1 MSKSLDYIL
10 RELSMPFHL
19 TVINTDSNLKRNIS
33 NVRIVEHMD
42 SIPHIKENELI
53 ITTGIMLTQKENF
66 ILFCRQLLAQKVQG
80 LIVNIGPY
88 ISSIPAGA
96 LNAFGKELPF
106 ITLPWE
112 MDTIDLER
120 AIYALLLDKHLEL
133 TSASDYLKNYLLFP
147 EQRPVLLKQLENLN
161 FKGSTRL
168 CSFIITFAQAD
179 DCQFILANQIIKI
192 AYDASPNYI
201 AFSHENSITLLFT
214 QLNELSYKT
223 LLRKLSKVIIGA
235 GNTASLLIGPTEVLL
250 NEFASE
256 YFHMLSYSQISLK
269 KQQNISNYKDM
280 NLYNLLLSLQNT
292 NYLDELY
299 ATYYGKLKSY
309 DDAEGTTLCSL
320 LSDLFACNL
329 SRAEL
334 SEKRFLHRN
343 TIQYQLNK
351 IEGILNCNIKN
362 PHDICCLYLSY
373 LYHCYFLSETD

>member
-19 TVINTDSNLKRNIS
+19 TVINADSNLKRNIN

-53 ITTGIMLTQKENF
+53 ITTGIMLTQKEDF
-66 ILFCRQLLAQKVQG
+66 ILFCRQLLAQQVQG
-80 LIVNIGPY
+80 LIVNVGPY

-96 LNAFGKELPF
+96 LNAFEKELPF
-106 ITLPWE
+106 ITMPWE

-120 AIYALLLDKHLEL
+120 AIYSLLLDKHLEL
-133 TSASDYLKNYLLFP
+133 TSAGDYVKNYLLFP

-161 FKGSTRL
+161 FKSSTRL
-168 CSFIITFAQAD
+168 CSFVITFAQSD
-179 DCQFILANQIIKI
+179 DFQFIFTNQIIRF
-192 AYDASPNYI
+192 AYDSSQNYI
-201 AFSHENSITLLFT
+201 AFSHENSIILLFT

-223 LLRKLSKVIIGA
+223 LLRKLSKTVIDA
-235 GNTASLLIGPTEVLL
+235 GNTASLLIGPTDVLL

-256 YFHMLSYSQISLK
+256 YVHMLSYSQISLK
-269 KQQNISNYKDM
+269 RHQSISNYKDM
-280 NLYNLLLSLQNT
+280 NLYHLLLSLQNT
-292 NYLDELY
+292 SYLDELY
-299 ATYYGKLKSY
+299 SAYYGKLKSY
-309 DDAEGTTLCSL
+309 DDAEGTALCAL

-373 LYHCYFLSETD
+373 LYYCYFLNEMD

>member
-10 RELSMPFHL
+10 RELSMSFHL
-19 TVINTDSNLKRNIS
+19 TVINTASNLKRTIS

-66 ILFCRQLLAQKVQG
+66 ILFCRQLLDQRVQG

-88 ISSIPAGA
+88 IPSIPAGA
-96 LNAFGKELPF
+96 LTAFGKDLPF

-120 AIYALLLDKHLEL
+120 AIYALLLDQHLEL
-133 TSASDYLKNYLLFP
+133 TSTSDYLKNYLLFP

-161 FKGSTRL
+161 IKNSTRF
-168 CSFIITFAQAD
+168 CSFIISFAQSD
-179 DCQFILANQIIKI
+179 DFQFILTNQIIRI
-192 AYDASPNYI
+192 AHDTSQNYI
-201 AFSHENSITLLFT
+201 AFSHEDSVILLFI
-214 QLNELSYKT
+214 QLNEFSYKT
-223 LLRKLSKVIIGA
+223 LLRKLSKIISGA
-235 GNTASLLIGPTEVLL
+235 GNTASLLIGPTEISL
-250 NEFASE
+250 NEFASL

-269 KQQNISNYKDM
+269 KQQNVSNYKDM

-292 NYLDELY
+292 NYLNELY
-299 ATYYGKLKSY
+299 SAYYGRLKSY

-329 SRAEL
+329 NRAEL
-334 SEKRFLHRN
+334 SEKRYLHRN

>member
-19 TVINTDSNLKRNIS
+19 TVINADSNLKRNIN

-53 ITTGIMLTQKENF
+53 ITTGIMLTQKEDF
-66 ILFCRQLLAQKVQG
+66 ILFCRQLLAQQVQG
-80 LIVNIGPY
+80 LIVNVGPY

-96 LNAFGKELPF
+96 LNAFEKELPF
-106 ITLPWE
+106 ITMPWE

-120 AIYALLLDKHLEL
+120 AIYSLLLDKHLEL
-133 TSASDYLKNYLLFP
+133 TSAGDYVKNYLLFP

-161 FKGSTRL
+161 FKSSTRL
-168 CSFIITFAQAD
+168 CSFVITFAQSD
-179 DCQFILANQIIKI
+179 DFQFIFTNQIIRF
-192 AYDASPNYI
+192 AYDSSQNYI
-201 AFSHENSITLLFT
+201 AFSHENSIILLFT

-223 LLRKLSKVIIGA
+223 LLRKLSKTVIDA
-235 GNTASLLIGPTEVLL
+235 GNTVSLLIGPTDVLL

-256 YFHMLSYSQISLK
+256 YVHMLSYSQISLK
-269 KQQNISNYKDM
+269 RHQSISNYKDM
-280 NLYNLLLSLQNT
+280 NLYHLLLSLQNT
-292 NYLDELY
+292 SYLDELY
-299 ATYYGKLKSY
+299 SAYYGKLKSY
-309 DDAEGTTLCSL
+309 DDAEGTALCTL

-362 PHDICCLYLSY
+362 PHDICCLFLSY
-373 LYHCYFLSETD
+373 LYYCYFLNEMD